1 MSNED
6 NQAKLIDH
14 TQRQGGKSPQF
25 CRMEVLTSFTGKDQE
40 VVAKLA
46 ELDMMVADLEHANSR
61 VATVERR
68 NVSAASLVTCLSD
81 MKGIAIWS
89 RNCCVLKLKP

>member
-1 MSNED
+1 MIS
-6 NQAKLIDH
+6 ACR
-14 TQRQGGKSPQF
+14 TSPTRPNCSIIPSDKVCPRAARVSHGAQ
-25 CRMEVLTSFTGKDQE
+25 LNTIQDQE

-68 NVSAASLVTCLSD
+68 NVR
-81 MKGIAIWS
+81 GITT
-89 RNCCVLKLKP
+89 

>member
-1 MSNED
+1 MPLAE
-6 NQAKLIDH
+6 
-14 TQRQGGKSPQF
+14 RKSH
-25 CRMEVLTSFTGKDQE
+25 LTPFVDQE

-68 NVSAASLVTCLSD
+68 NVCVPCVPHRRHAVCLLNER
-81 MKGIAIWS
+81 I
-89 RNCCVLKLKP
+89 